1 MIIIIICA
9 FLYVIVYNVNLNK
22 AKKLFIQEEYYEA
35 KKSIENL
42 YPKSE
47 EMKKIE
53 VYGQLMTS
61 YNLAVLNYKIA
72 TDYLELAD
80 DEKAT
85 ECFKKAI
92 QDSVLGLKQIEKYLN
107 EEHSEM
113 EYKYAKLIKED
124 YYEFLDNYLK
134 LDETEVNNF
143 LKLNYDKITEEANNH
158 AIVLTTFNN
167 ILKEY

>member
-1 MIIIIICA
+1 
-9 FLYVIVYNVNLNK
+9 
-22 AKKLFIQEEYYEA
+22 
-35 KKSIENL
+35 
-42 YPKSE
+42 
-47 EMKKIE
+47 
-53 VYGQLMTS
+53 
-61 YNLAVLNYKIA
+61 
-72 TDYLELAD
+72 
-80 DEKAT
+80 
-85 ECFKKAI
+85 
-92 QDSVLGLKQIEKYLN
+92 
-107 EEHSEM
+107 M